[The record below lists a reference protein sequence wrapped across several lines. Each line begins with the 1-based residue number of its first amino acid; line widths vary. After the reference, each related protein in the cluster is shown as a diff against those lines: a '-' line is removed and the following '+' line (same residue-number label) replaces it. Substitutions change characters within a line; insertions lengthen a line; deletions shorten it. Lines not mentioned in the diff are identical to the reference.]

1 MLTEKGQQQTVW
13 QENSNDHSLT
23 SIAEVQKDLLDARRE
38 LLRWKILARQ
48 REERIREIE
57 DSLPRRYLMVARIL
71 RELRRRW
78 KAFLLLGIAALISLP
93 FWPLVLLLLPFSAGR
108 RLLWS
113 LIARIGPLR
122 RLSTDIRGG
131 LLWAKLQLGKT
142 PSHNEATRITPLIY
156 RRPSDAGRLVE
167 NASDDQT
174 RWRALQQLCPQRRL
188 LLQSFGLTRADLI
201 SQDEMPEL
209 LSLSRSE
216 TSLLNII
223 AVERAGSSVNQGRQA

>member
-1 MLTEKGQQQTVW
+1 MLTERGQQQTGW
-13 QENSNDHSLT
+13 QKDSNDYSLT

-93 FWPLVLLLLPFSAGR
+93 FWPLVLLALPFSAGR

-113 LIARIGPLR
+113 LVARIEPLR

-131 LLWAKLQLGKT
+131 LLWAKLQIRKT

-156 RRPSDAGRLVE
+156 RRPSDAGRLAETV
-167 NASDDQT
+167 SDDQT

-188 LLQSFGLTRADLI
+188 LLQRFGLTQADLI
-201 SQDEMPEL
+201 SHEEMPEL

-216 TSLLNII
+216 ISLLNII
-223 AVERAGSSVNQGRQA
+223 AVARSRSGVNQGKHA